1 MYTNNYSNS
10 VSTNS
15 LYKVY
20 SWMMVGLGI
29 TAITSALLYA
39 SGIFMLI
46 IQIPMIFIIVVHRT
60 NFVNDFNGTSIIT

>member
-39 SGIFMLI
+39 SGIFFRF
-46 IQIPMIFIIVVHRT
+46 Q
-60 NFVNDFNGTSIIT
+60 

>member
-20 SWMMVGLGI
+20 SWMVVGLGI
-29 TAITSALLYA
+29 TAITSVCFRYIHVHY
-39 SGIFMLI
+39 SDSND
-46 IQIPMIFIIVVHRT
+46 FIIIVGGT
-60 NFVNDFNGTSIIT
+60 NFTHSLNGTSIIT

>member
-29 TAITSALLYA
+29 TRQLQTAP
-39 SGIFMLI
+39 
-46 IQIPMIFIIVVHRT
+46 QV
-60 NFVNDFNGTSIIT
+60 